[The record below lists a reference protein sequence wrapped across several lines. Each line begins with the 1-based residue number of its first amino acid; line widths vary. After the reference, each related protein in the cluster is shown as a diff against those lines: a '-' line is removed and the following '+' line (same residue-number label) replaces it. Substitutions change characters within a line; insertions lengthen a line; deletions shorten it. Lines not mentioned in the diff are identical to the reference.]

1 MRTTNESTERRIL
14 DVIDAHAGGD
24 VGRVVL
30 DGIGDLPAGT
40 VAERARFL
48 RQQGDGLRRLLIQKP
63 HGDPS
68 QCINLVVP
76 PSDPDADT
84 GLIIMGTMGYPDFS
98 GSNAMC
104 TIAALAE
111 AGRLPLGEEER
122 DVLLETP
129 GGLTRLR
136 VSDRHGK
143 LISVA
148 YDALP
153 GFVALEERLADVA
166 GWGPVRHSL
175 VYGGVF
181 YAIVSGADVGL
192 DPARTPVPEMMRFF
206 QAFLPAAA
214 RQELYHPVH
223 GTMPPLSLALL
234 AGPLDAAAPDMPSTH
249 VAVYMDP
256 GVICHGPTG
265 TGTTA
270 LLAWLERRGEI
281 EPGSAIRAISP
292 FGNEFTGTLLDHV
305 ALGERTGVRT
315 RISGQPRLLAHS
327 RVIIDFGDPL
337 IDRHGLEE
345 VLIREE
351 RFPCYKHEP

>member
-1 MRTTNESTERRIL
+1 MRTTNKAAERRVL

-30 DGIGDLPAGT
+30 DGIGNLPAGT
-40 VAERARFL
+40 VAERACFL

-63 HGDPS
+63 YGDPS

-76 PSDPDADT
+76 PSDPDANA
-84 GLIIMGTMGYPDFS
+84 GLIIMGTMGYPEFS

-104 TIAALAE
+104 TIAALAA
-111 AGRLPLGEEER
+111 AGRLPLSDEGR

-129 GGLTRLR
+129 GGLTRLH
-136 VSDRHGK
+136 VSHRDGEP
-143 LISVA
+143 ISVA

-153 GFVALEERLADVA
+153 GFVAVEEKLAEVEN
-166 GWGPVRHSL
+166 WGPVRYSL

-192 DPARTPVPEMMRFF
+192 DPSRTSVPDLMRFF
-206 QAFLPAAA
+206 QSFVPVAA
-214 RQELYHPVH
+214 RQELHHPVH
-223 GTMPPLSLALL
+223 GPMPPLSLALL
-234 AGPLDAAAPDMPSTH
+234 AGPLEAAAPDMPSVD

-256 GVICHGPTG
+256 GVICQGPTG

-270 LLAWLERRGEI
+270 LLTWLACRGGI
-281 EPGSAIRAISP
+281 EPGSAIRTISP
-292 FGNEFTGTLLDHV
+292 FGNEFAGTLLEHV
-305 ALGERTGVRT
+305 AVGERTGVRT

-327 RVIIDFGDPL
+327 RLIVDFDDPY
-337 IDRHGLEE
+337 IDRQGLEN

-351 RFPCYKHEP
+351 

>member
-1 MRTTNESTERRIL
+1 MNRPAERRVL
-14 DVIDAHAGGD
+14 EVIDAHAGGD

-30 DGIGDLPAGT
+30 DGIGNLPAGT

-63 HGDPS
+63 YGDPS
-68 QCINLVVP
+68 QCINLIVP
-76 PSDPDADT
+76 PSDPDADA
-84 GLIIMGTMGYPDFS
+84 GLIIMGTMGYPEFS

-104 TIAALAE
+104 AIAALLE
-111 AGRLPLGEEER
+111 VGRLPSGNEER

-129 GGLTRLR
+129 GGLTRLQ
-136 VSDRHGK
+136 VSHRAGK
-143 LISVA
+143 LASVA

-153 GFVALEERLADVA
+153 GFVAVEERLADVV

-175 VYGGVF
+175 VYSGIF

-192 DPARTPVPEMMRFF
+192 DPARTPVSELMQFF
-206 QAFLPAAA
+206 QAFLPAAT

-223 GTMPPLSLALL
+223 GAMPPLSLALL
-234 AGPLDAAAPDMPSTH
+234 AGPLDAAAPDMPSAH

-270 LLAWLERRGEI
+270 LLAWLEHRGEI
-281 EPGSAIRAISP
+281 ELGSTIRTISP
-292 FGNEFTGTLLDHV
+292 FGNEFAGTLSDHV
-305 ALGERTGVRT
+305 AVGECTAVRT
-315 RISGQPRLLAHS
+315 RISGQPRLLARS
-327 RVIIDFGDPL
+327 SVIVDFQDPL
-337 IDRHGLEE
+337 IAIHGLEG
-345 VLIREE
+345 VLNGED
-351 RFPCYKHEP
+351 RFPYYRHGRSN

>member
-1 MRTTNESTERRIL
+1 MRTTNGPTGRRIL

-30 DGIGDLPAGT
+30 DGIGNLPAGT

-76 PSDPDADT
+76 PSDPDADI

-104 TIAALAE
+104 TIAAQAE
-111 AGRLPLGEEER
+111 VGRLPLSDEER

-136 VSDRHGK
+136 VSHRHGK

-153 GFVALEERLADVA
+153 GFVVAEDRLADVV
-166 GWGPVRHSL
+166 GWGPVRYSL

-192 DPARTPVPEMMRFF
+192 GPARPSIPELMRFF

-214 RQELYHPVH
+214 YQELNYPVH

-234 AGPLDAAAPDMPSTH
+234 AGPLNATAPDMPSAN

-256 GVICHGPTG
+256 GVICHSPTG

-281 EPGSAIRAISP
+281 APGSAIRAISP
-292 FGNEFTGTLLDHV
+292 FGNEFAGTLLDHV
-305 ALGERTGVRT
+305 AVGERTGVRT

-327 RVIIDFGDPL
+327 RVIVDLEDPL
-337 IDRHGLEE
+337 IDRDGLEE
-345 VLIREE
+345 VLIRE
-351 RFPCYKHEP
+351 